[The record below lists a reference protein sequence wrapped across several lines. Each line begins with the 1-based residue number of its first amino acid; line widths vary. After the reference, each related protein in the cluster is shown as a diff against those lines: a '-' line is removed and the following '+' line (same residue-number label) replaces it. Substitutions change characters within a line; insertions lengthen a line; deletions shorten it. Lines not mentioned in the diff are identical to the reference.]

1 MAERRIVPR
10 KPGNAGG
17 GKPPQFKGNVQW
29 GANQEIGVNLAT
41 PKTIR
46 SLQRALYAKAKGA
59 PDYRFY
65 TLYDKLHRE
74 DILRQAYDCCRA
86 NAGAPGVDGQRFED
100 IEAYGRDRWLGELAE
115 ALRSKTYQPA
125 PIRRV
130 YIPKDNGK
138 ERPLGIAT
146 LRDRVVQTAARLV
159 IEPILEADLQPE
171 QYAYRPQRSALD
183 AVRHVHRLLC
193 TGHTGV
199 IDADLS
205 GYFDTIPQ
213 ADLMKSVARRIS
225 DRSLLRLIKQCL
237 IVPVE
242 VEDRRGHKRR
252 TNPSKDGH
260 RGIPQGSPLSPLL
273 SNVYMRRFILGW
285 KTRGYEQRHQARI
298 VNFADDYVIC
308 CKGKT
313 QPAMEDMRA
322 MMAALKL
329 TVNEEKTHVCQIP
342 EEHVDFLGYTIGRCY
357 SPQTGRAYLG
367 TRPSKK
373 SIKRLCQAIS
383 DGTSRRWLW
392 RDADTQ
398 VQQLNRML
406 TGWAN
411 YFSLG
416 AVSKAYRAVDMHA
429 GHRLRQWLCKKHKR
443 DNQGFI
449 RYPDEYLYHT
459 LGLTRLT
466 ARKRNFS
473 WAKA

>member
-1 MAERRIVPR
+1 MFILILFHNTLYHNRWFGFA
-10 KPGNAGG
+10 
-17 GKPPQFKGNVQW
+17 
-29 GANQEIGVNLAT
+29 LAT

-74 DILRQAYDCCRA
+74 DILRHAYDCCRA

-159 IEPILEADLQPE
+159 IEPIFEADLQPE

-193 TGHTGV
+193 TGHTEV

-225 DRSLLRLIKQCL
+225 DRSLRQRLKHCL

-242 VEDRRGHKRR
+242 VEDRRGPKRR

-308 CKGKT
+308 CKGT
-313 QPAMEDMRA
+313 AQPAMEDMRA
-322 MMAALKL
+322 MMATLKL
-329 TVNEEKTHVCQIP
+329 TVKEEKTHICRIP
-342 EEHVDFLGYTIGRCY
+342 EEHVNFLGYTIGRCY
-357 SPQTGRAYLG
+357 SPQTGKVYIG
-367 TRPSKK
+367 TTPSKQA
-373 SIKRLCQAIS
+373 IQRLCREIS
-383 DGTSRRWLW
+383 EWTERRWLLI
-392 RDADTQ
+392 DTEVQ
-398 VQQLNRML
+398 VGRINHRLR
-406 TGWAN
+406 GWAN
-411 YFSLG
+411 YFCLG
-416 AVSKAYRAVDMHA
+416 PVSRAYRAVDRHTA
-429 GHRLRQWLCKKHKR
+429 SRLRQWLRRKCQV
-443 DNQGFI
+443 QGRGFA
-449 RYPDEYLYHT
+449 RFPDAYLYQT
-459 LGLTRLT
+459 LNLVRLT
-466 ARKRNFS
+466 NRRRNFA
-473 WAKA
+473 WATA